1 MSRYQLDCF
10 YFVLKPL
17 GENLYVAFPSF
28 QTQPGFLV
36 MALFSSFKANN
47 LCFYCHISFLI
58 LELLLFYKDSSD
70 YAGPTWIIRESQSP

>member
-47 LCFYCHISFLI
+47 LCFRNW
-58 LELLLFYKDSSD
+58 LEDVLPRLSSTPASQIDSLLPPFWKPASK
-70 YAGPTWIIRESQSP
+70 